1 MGKSLMV
8 SNTMQVFLKERLQA
22 CCIDGTRVRESG
34 LTVSTEVLAGEIVL
48 FFHIDSK
55 DGRKN
60 LNMTVEGSRICDYI
74 VFYTKD
80 SVDREIVCFLELK
93 GKHLDEAVKQILSTY
108 QRVQE
113 LSKEKIDKKQ
123 HQQITWKA
131 CIFLHG
137 HAPRNGQSSIDRLIK
152 ELGGKKN
159 ILIRHGIKQY
169 TLLGQF
175 FRESTS

>member
-1 MGKSLMV
+1 MAS
-8 SNTMQVFLKERLQA
+8 STMQVLLKEKLQV
-22 CCIDGTRVRESG
+22 CCINGTRVRESG
-34 LTVSTEVLAGEIVL
+34 LVVSTEVLSGEIIL

-55 DGRKN
+55 DGRRN
-60 LNMTVEGSRICDYI
+60 LNMEEEGSKICDYV

-80 SVDREIVCFLELK
+80 NIDSEIVCFLELK

-108 QRVQE
+108 QRLQE
-113 LSKEKIDKKQ
+113 LSREKLDRKQ
-123 HQQITWKA
+123 YQQVHWKA

-137 HAPRNGQSSIDRLIK
+137 HAPRNGQSSIDKLIK

-169 TLLGQF
+169 TSLGLF
-175 FRESTS
+175 FRETIS